1 MHALCALQA
10 RLGLQ
15 AGTGV
20 QGSTDLPQLI
30 KRFCLSP
37 RMIVSLP
44 NSPWFYRCLNAILLL
59 LVAWLAAGLVW
70 QMLAPRATPPVAAP
84 AQAAARPV
92 TQDMSPLNALFNP
105 AGGGEL
111 QASSLS
117 IKLRGVIASAT
128 PAAAV
133 FERAG
138 QPSLAV
144 RSGEEIEPGV
154 VLLEVAADY
163 VVVDN
168 HGRRERLELD
178 AKAAAAGVLPA
189 ADVPP
194 PAPSPMIV
202 PAGPPSMPPLQP
214 TGRMPMSPAPGRGGD
229 ERSLSRQTLVAG
241 MQGLN
246 VADWARGLIDAP
258 GGGIAVESSASQPLA
273 GPLGL
278 QSGDILKSV
287 NGAPLA
293 RKGDISALY
302 GAFSSA
308 RTVQIE
314 ILRNGTPMSLRY
326 RIESHAKP

>member
-1 MHALCALQA
+1 
-10 RLGLQ
+10 
-15 AGTGV
+15 
-20 QGSTDLPQLI
+20 
-30 KRFCLSP
+30 
-37 RMIVSLP
+37 MIVSLP
-44 NSPWFYRCLNAILLL
+44 NSPWFYRCLNAVLL
-59 LVAWLAAGLVW
+59 LVVAWLSAGLIW
-70 QMLAPRATPPVAAP
+70 QVFAPRAKPPVAAP
-84 AQAAARPV
+84 AQAAVRSV
-92 TQDMSPLNALFNP
+92 TQDMSPLNALFGP
-105 AGGGEL
+105 PSGGDL

-117 IKLRGVIASAT
+117 LKLRGVIASET

-144 RSGEEIEPGV
+144 RTGEEIEAGV
-154 VLLEVAADY
+154 VLLEVAADH

-178 AKAAAAGVLPA
+178 AKAAAQGVLPA
-189 ADVPP
+189 ADAPP

-202 PAGPPSMPPLQP
+202 PAGPVSLPPPVAPS
-214 TGRMPMSPAPGRGGD
+214 GRMSMAPPGGRGGD
-229 ERSLSRQTLVAG
+229 ERSLSRQALVAG

-246 VADWARGLIDAP
+246 VADWARGLSDAP
-258 GGGIAVESSASQPLA
+258 AGGIMVESAASQPLA

-287 NGAPLA
+287 NGAALA

-308 RTVQIE
+308 SAIQIE